1 MPQTSGSH
9 CHLRFAQILIW
20 VVWGEIKLFFC
31 HCGCIQL
38 CIVSPACLFKS
49 NCAAYIILSFNHSV
63 ELRIILSDLYKKSSL
78 IHTEE
83 TIFTGL
89 LEIVVA
95 DVDVGILGFKS
106 LVEHNKE
113 LEPFTESE
121 ARTLRSEWSTE
132 LEA

>member
-1 MPQTSGSH
+1 M
-9 CHLRFAQILIW
+9 
-20 VVWGEIKLFFC
+20 
-31 HCGCIQL
+31 
-38 CIVSPACLFKS
+38 
-49 NCAAYIILSFNHSV
+49 LSFNHSV

-89 LEIVVA
+89 LEIMVA
-95 DVDVGILGFKS
+95 DIDVGILGFKS

-121 ARTLRSEWSTE
+121 A
-132 LEA
+132 